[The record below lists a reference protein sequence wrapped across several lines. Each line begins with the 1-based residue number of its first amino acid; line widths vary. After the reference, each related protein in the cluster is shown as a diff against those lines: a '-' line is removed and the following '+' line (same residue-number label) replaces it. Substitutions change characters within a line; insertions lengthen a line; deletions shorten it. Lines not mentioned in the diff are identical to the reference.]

1 MPNDRSDSGSSLSPT
16 AKYYAR
22 RVAALAALTL
32 IAVVL
37 AVNSGSCESEPETA
51 APAVFDPHYVVNP
64 YTAYDHERVMT
75 EAAELEASYPGLIET
90 RVIGSSVEGRE
101 LVALKV
107 GYGDKT
113 IIFNGAIHGCE
124 SFTTNFLMHLIDR
137 YAYGYATDAE
147 YEGYSYR
154 ELLDKVS
161 FIIVPMLNPD
171 GVNIAQNGPDAA
183 ADPASIRTMDMTG
196 TGYYAWKAN
205 ADGVDINRNFP
216 YNWSRFNY
224 VLWPALRYYV
234 GPYANSE
241 PETQAM
247 VSLLESEDFC
257 LLADFH
263 SYGETLYWT
272 DNLSEQ
278 YYDEHRE
285 LAELIMSG
293 VGYGDAGI
301 EDVDEF
307 AGYLSNYARGVY
319 GVFSATV
326 ELTPYFGYPVSEFDA
341 ATERVYP
348 IGLIMADYAIEND
361 LKGTKGDIP
370 QPEEAQADA
379 SA

>member
-1 MPNDRSDSGSSLSPT
+1 MCKDDADSSSKRSLP
-16 AKYYAR
+16 AKHLAR
-22 RVAALAALTL
+22 RVIALSALALAAIL
-32 IAVVL
+32 L
-37 AVNSGSCESEPETA
+37 ALNAGSCEPAVETA
-51 APAVFDPHYVVNP
+51 APAAFYPHYVVNP
-64 YTAYDHERVMT
+64 YTPYDHERVMSET
-75 EAAELEASYPGLIET
+75 AELAASYPGLIET
-90 RVIGSSVEGRE
+90 RVIGHSVEGRE
-101 LVALKV
+101 LVALKL

-113 IIFNGAIHGCE
+113 IILNGAIHGCE
-124 SFTTNFLMHLIDR
+124 SFGTNFLMYLIDR

-154 ELLDKVS
+154 ELLDEVS

-171 GVNIAQNGPDAA
+171 GVNIAQNGAEAA
-183 ADPASIRTMDMTG
+183 ADPASIRSMDMTG

-205 ADGVDINRNFP
+205 ADGVDLNRNFP

-224 VLWPALRYYV
+224 VQWPALRYYV
-234 GPYANSE
+234 GPSANSE
-241 PETQAM
+241 PETRAM
-247 VSLLESEDFC
+247 VSLLASENFC

-285 LAELIMSG
+285 LAELIMSS
-293 VGYGDAGI
+293 VGYDDAGV

-341 ATERVYP
+341 AAEQVYP
-348 IGLIMADYAIEND
+348 IGLIMADYAIEHD
-361 LKGTKGDIP
+361 SAGSK
-370 QPEEAQADA
+370 DA
-379 SA
+379 A